1 MLPHKKDGEQETA
14 NNLQFHGT
22 FNRAN
27 RQNTDSQAGD
37 SGLAR
42 YAGVQPGDQLPCGA
56 APPPTPCTE
65 PSLTSLIKVSK
76 KARARQS
83 KTCPTG

>member
-14 NNLQFHGT
+14 NNFQFHGT
-22 FNRAN
+22 FNLAD

-56 APPPTPCTE
+56 P
-65 PSLTSLIKVSK
+65 VH
-76 KARARQS
+76 RAIINIANRS
-83 KTCPTG
+83 V